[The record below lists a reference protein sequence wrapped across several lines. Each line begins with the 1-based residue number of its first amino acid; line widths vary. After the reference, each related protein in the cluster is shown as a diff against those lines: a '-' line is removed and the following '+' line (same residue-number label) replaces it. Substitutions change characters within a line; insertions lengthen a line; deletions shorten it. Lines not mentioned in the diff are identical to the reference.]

1 MLDEI
6 FTLLNQ
12 VLPYNN
18 VDLNNGSATETDR
31 KIDEKD
37 PQLFRA
43 IEMKEKPSLNELKSN
58 AIDLDNSYKNF
69 IAKQKQLN
77 HFRQEFI
84 DLMKKFTH
92 CKNDLK
98 NQKV

>member
-1 MLDEI
+1 MDEI
-6 FTLLNQ
+6 FTLLNE
-12 VLPYNN
+12 VLPYDN

-31 KIDEKD
+31 KIDQKD

-77 HFRQEFI
+77 HFRQEFT